1 MNCSLCYILNENYV
15 YNFFF
20 HFLGLFFDP
29 NDPTFTKWI
38 SPIFKLAPIL
48 KKILSAH
55 VPIPLAITYGST
67 PKNGQKEVG
76 YLQPAE
82 IANFCEMWQKFMDF
96 CQQQKK

>member
-1 MNCSLCYILNENYV
+1 MNCSLFYILYEICTPIYI
-15 YNFFF
+15 FS
-20 HFLGLFFDP
+20 FLGLFFDP